1 MTFNNSVGIIAAN
14 RLPIGKINGFYKN
27 ISPES
32 LYQNL
37 IEQQFKKSSFLK
49 KSEIDYVILGN
60 VTNQGGNLA
69 RRCALKA
76 GFSTEVPAFTIDHQC
91 GSGLTALITA
101 ANYIQSGEASIICTG
116 GVENTSQ
123 SNITIDAKS
132 QLPIKRFKMAPEPYE
147 DLDMGIIADIT
158 ALKYNISRES
168 QDLYALNSHQK
179 ANQAIKNK
187 SLMSEVL
194 PYLGENSSI
203 IRDQTVRPHSSLE
216 ALAKLSPAF
225 TENGRTTAGNSCPIN
240 DGASSL
246 ILANSDKP
254 FDFQGYYLGQATIA
268 LAPTDFLLAP
278 IKSTEKLLEK
288 FNLKVAEIEAIELN
302 EAFASQALLFQN
314 HFRLDDR
321 KLNSYGGALAFGH
334 PYGATGGILI
344 SRLLNRINK
353 LEKPCLGIATLCIA
367 GGMGISI
374 LLGNRWFRE

>member
-1 MTFNNSVGIIAAN
+1 MT
-14 RLPIGKINGFYKN
+14 
-27 ISPES
+27 
-32 LYQNL
+32 
-37 IEQQFKKSSFLK
+37 
-49 KSEIDYVILGN
+49 
-60 VTNQGGNLA
+60 
-69 RRCALKA
+69 
-76 GFSTEVPAFTIDHQC
+76 
-91 GSGLTALITA
+91 
-101 ANYIQSGEASIICTG
+101 
-116 GVENTSQ
+116 
-123 SNITIDAKS
+123 
-132 QLPIKRFKMAPEPYE
+132 
-147 DLDMGIIADIT
+147 
-158 ALKYNISRES
+158 
-168 QDLYALNSHQK
+168 
-179 ANQAIKNK
+179 
-187 SLMSEVL
+187 VL
-194 PYLGENSSI
+194 L
-203 IRDQTVRPHSSLE
+203 
-216 ALAKLSPAF
+216 
-225 TENGRTTAGNSCPIN
+225 
-240 DGASSL
+240 L

-321 KLNSYGGALAFGH
+321 KLNPYGGALAFGH